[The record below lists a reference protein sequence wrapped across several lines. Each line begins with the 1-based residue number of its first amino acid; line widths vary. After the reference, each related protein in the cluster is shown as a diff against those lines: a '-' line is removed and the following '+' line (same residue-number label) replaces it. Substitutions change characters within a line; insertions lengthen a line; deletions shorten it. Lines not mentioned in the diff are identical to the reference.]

1 MQSADSTSKKCCVHE
16 HIQDYNKL
24 YFAYSTR
31 VQETHKNEKKNFI
44 DWNKTLQ
51 IGTKGTFAS
60 EIRTIITPKNG
71 TKPYKLTHLY

>member
-16 HIQDYNKL
+16 HIQDYSTS
-24 YFAYSTR
+24 YFAYSR
-31 VQETHKNEKKNFI
+31 SKKLIKMEKKNFI